1 MIICL
6 RSQNHQ
12 DLLPGNHFFS
22 PCRIF
27 TNILETSQ
35 AFIGRFFIQTWRA
48 RVWDR
53 YHSLGQKE
61 KQEMIS
67 FVLKSETKCR
77 VFESFQPKWI
87 FVSVHLAT
95 VGAFWPGWGSGVRGG
110 PCFQTPSFLFLSC
123 WFRIRLGGRKPRF
136 QPRLLSGSWNLV
148 GEGGAP
154 VPSELRLACPVL
166 HRHAASLSS
175 GVQ

>member
-95 VGAFWPGWGSGVRGG
+95 VGAFWLGQWGKGG
-110 PCFQTPSFLFLSC
+110 SMFSDPKFPFPLLLVQDQTRRQETQIPA
-123 WFRIRLGGRKPRF
+123 
-136 QPRLLSGSWNLV
+136 QAAVRLLESCGGGGSA
-148 GEGGAP
+148 G
-154 VPSELRLACPVL
+154 
-166 HRHAASLSS
+166 SL
-175 GVQ
+175 